1 MRATSAALALPP
13 SGFRGRAV
21 RDMDVAAEPHGW
33 VYASRPGTRTEEVQR
48 RYALYSPRRPIVQA
62 DFSASEPEPPPAP

>member
-1 MRATSAALALPP
+1 
-13 SGFRGRAV
+13 
-21 RDMDVAAEPHGW
+21 MDVAAEPHGW